1 MIVGNLQQLD
11 IALLPAPLMRL
22 LSQPELSLHRLQQQA
37 EGRHDLIDDTVFY
50 LVSCPTTAE
59 EASLKSEF
67 HDRYL
72 DIQIVLTGQ
81 EVIALSAAV
90 SSPHDHQESKPD
102 LLFLDNPTITTR
114 LLLNTGDFA
123 IFYPGE
129 VHRPTCQVGTPARI
143 KKVVFKICKNWLAAQ

>member
-1 MIVGNLQQLD
+1 M
-11 IALLPAPLMRL
+11 
-22 LSQPELSLHRLQQQA
+22 
-37 EGRHDLIDDTVFY
+37 
-50 LVSCPTTAE
+50 
-59 EASLKSEF
+59 
-67 HDRYL
+67 
-72 DIQIVLTGQ
+72 LTGQ

-102 LLFLDNPTITTR
+102 LLFLDSPTITTR